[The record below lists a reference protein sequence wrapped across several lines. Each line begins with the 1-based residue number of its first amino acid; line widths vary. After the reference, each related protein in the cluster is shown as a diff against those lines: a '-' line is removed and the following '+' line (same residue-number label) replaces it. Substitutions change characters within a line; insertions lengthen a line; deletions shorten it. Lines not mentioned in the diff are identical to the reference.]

1 MNDFIML
8 FVELAKNSL
17 TNWRYW
23 LLTAALLLP
32 AAYAYLFQTPQNT
45 ASFVEVA
52 ALQMAFT
59 FALLSAAC
67 QSVLDAFAALHVEHL
82 PATRTSRLTA
92 LNRLAALVVLT
103 PPLYLYLF
111 IVSRSL
117 GLNMLSW
124 EWHAFVWSS
133 MLTVFG

>member
-1 MNDFIML
+1 
-8 FVELAKNSL
+8 
-17 TNWRYW
+17 
-23 LLTAALLLP
+23 
-32 AAYAYLFQTPQNT
+32 
-45 ASFVEVA
+45 
-52 ALQMAFT
+52 MAFT

-82 PATRTSRLTA
+82 PATQTSRLTA

-103 PPLYLYLF
+103 PPLCLYLF